1 MLRRILSA
9 LVVAIA
15 MLAGADVVGAGE
27 IKPHMLG
34 WEQIFT
40 LEYGPGQYR
49 GQPAVEGVV
58 TNISPYQLT
67 GVRLLVD
74 TLDANGNILTQK
86 VAWVPGEF
94 PGGTHAY
101 FSVPT
106 PPAPAYRVR
115 VFTYDRME
123 VDGGNFRH

>member
-1 MLRRILSA
+1 MLRRMLSA
-9 LVVAIA
+9 LVVATSI
-15 MLAGADVVGAGE
+15 LAGADVGGAAE

-58 TNISPYQLT
+58 TNISPYFLT

-74 TLDANGNILTQK
+74 TLDVNGNILTQK
-86 VAWVPGEF
+86 VAWVPGDF
-94 PGGTHAY
+94 AGGTHAF

-115 VFTYDRME
+115 VFTYDRYE
-123 VDGGNFRH
+123 FGGNFRH

>member
-1 MLRRILSA
+1 MPRRLLSA
-9 LVVAIA
+9 LVVATA
-15 MLAGADVVGAGE
+15 MLAGTGVAGARE

-40 LEYGPGQYR
+40 LEYGPGEYR

-58 TNISPYQLT
+58 TNISPYLLT

-74 TLDANGNILTQK
+74 TLDVNGNILTQK
-86 VAWVPGEF
+86 VTYVPGEF

-106 PPAPAYRVR
+106 TPAPAYRVR
-115 VFTYDRME
+115 VYTYDRIE
-123 VDGGNFRH
+123 VGGTIRH